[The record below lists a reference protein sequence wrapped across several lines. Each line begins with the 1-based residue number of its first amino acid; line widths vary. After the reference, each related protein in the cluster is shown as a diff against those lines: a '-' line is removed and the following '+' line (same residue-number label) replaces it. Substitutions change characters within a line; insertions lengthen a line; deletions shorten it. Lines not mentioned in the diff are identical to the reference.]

1 MSVQLI
7 QNRLTDERGYQARWK
22 GKTKYFSCRIAGDRA
37 AKAQAVAAEQAMM
50 AMVPSTGGIR
60 KRGCDNH
67 FSLSRTSAGPNGL
80 MFLWKEYSGGTRYP
94 VIRGHYK
101 EKGGHLNNS
110 ECSINRHGV
119 YGACLQIHQRKMDMG
134 FPCLPAVELADIV
147 LKWLK
152 ETWLQHPNNLPIH
165 DIMDIDEQGNL
176 RMQHLETKTIMVV
189 GVTIPTV
196 TVLKQHDTFYRINW
210 VTPKKDTLHRALDAI
225 KHDHEGSSKAQRM
238 EAAEQLMLVALGV
251 EADGYFVPVSSCL
264 EAVVSR
270 VFKANDLPVVAC
282 SKTEEHGYTML
293 FK

>member
-110 ECSINRHGV
+110 DCSINRHGV

-176 RMQHLETKTIMVV
+176 RVQHLETKTIMVV
-189 GVTIPTV
+189 GNTIPSV
-196 TVLKQHDTFYRINW
+196 NVLKQGETFYSIRWITAVGDNL
-210 VTPKKDTLHRALDAI
+210 KRALDAI
-225 KHDHEGSSKAQRM
+225 THDVDTSTRAQRLR
-238 EAAEQLMLVALGV
+238 AADMLLLVALNKEV
-251 EADGYFVPVSSCL
+251 DAYFVPVGKPM
-264 EAVVSR
+264 AAIVQK
-270 VFKANDLPVVAC
+270 VFTENELPLVHC
-282 SKTEEHGYTML
+282 GKTVEHGYTML
-293 FK
+293 YK